1 MSKPMAV
8 LGGAIILMGV
18 WIGVMPEGLMEAAD
32 WESRTG
38 LYIAASIRIFTG
50 LFLIFTAS
58 GTRYPKGLKIFGGLV
73 LFIGLVM
80 PFVPLDLWAK
90 LIQWAMVEQPG
101 AFRVGGS
108 LGGFLLGGFLVHASM
123 PKRDD

>member
-1 MSKPMAV
+1 MSKPVAV
-8 LGGAIILMGV
+8 LGGAIILMAV

-50 LFLIFTAS
+50 LLLIFAAS
-58 GTRYPKGLKIFGGLV
+58 ATRYPKGLKIFGGFVLFVGLV
-73 LFIGLVM
+73 L

-90 LIQWAMVEQPG
+90 LIRWAFVEQS
-101 AFRVGGS
+101 AVVRVGGS
-108 LGGFLLGGFLVHASM
+108 LGGMLLGGFLVYASR
-123 PKRDD
+123 PKRLE